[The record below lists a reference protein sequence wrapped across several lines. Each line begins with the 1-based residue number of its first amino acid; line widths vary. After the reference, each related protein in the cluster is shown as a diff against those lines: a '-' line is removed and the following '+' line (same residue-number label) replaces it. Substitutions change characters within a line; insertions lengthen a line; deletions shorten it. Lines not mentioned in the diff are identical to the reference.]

1 MLTGCSAAVDGT
13 AARPGAGEPL
23 PLQQI
28 LPTAEEVSA
37 AVGNLLDV
45 TSAPSIGSIEV
56 LPNGIRDSDGATP
69 LDCLG
74 AVTPL
79 MRVVYE
85 GGGVQSAAWR
95 DYSRLGE
102 GLTVSSAEAGVVR
115 FGSQAQAS
123 RTFARFVTQWQSCD
137 RTTVT
142 LRAGGSG
149 GLELTVSEVRVDGP
163 VLSAVILSDGGDGT
177 VYPTE
182 HAVGVAVDCIVD
194 VDVAVTD
201 PDPARRLTE
210 GRAAT
215 VVRAMLEKISAGR

>member
-1 MLTGCSAAVDGT
+1 MLTGCSAAVEGT
-13 AARPGAGEPL
+13 AARRGAGDPL

-28 LPTAEEVSA
+28 LPTADDISA
-37 AVGNLLDV
+37 AVGNPLDL
-45 TSAPSIGSIEV
+45 TSTPSIGSIEV

-95 DYSRLGE
+95 DYARLGE
-102 GLTVSSAEAGVVR
+102 GRTVSSAEAGVVR
-115 FGSQAQAS
+115 FGSEAQAS
-123 RTFARFVTQWQSCD
+123 RMFARFVTQWQSCD
-137 RTTVT
+137 QTTVT

-182 HAVGVAVDCIVD
+182 HAVGVAADCIVD

-201 PDPARRLTE
+201 PDPARRVAA
-210 GRAAT
+210 GRAEA
-215 VVRAMLEKISAGR
+215 VVRAMLDKISAGR